1 MYYEIERYTDLT
13 PADLVD
19 LQKIVKGAGA
29 GVYILKQR
37 EFQKAGMAESVPTA
51 GLFGATVTGLI
62 RLTPYG
68 QEILQRTQQLKSG
81 ELTLPQ
87 ALPDEMLRH
96 LSRATPVLISNR
108 IKKHL
113 NINLGSAGVKLLLQ
127 LAGAPHA
134 YRWLC
139 RIYGG
144 FLLNEPKSAGLIA
157 GEEKR
162 GSLWTIT
169 LTGIDLLKQAAP
181 LLGGS

>member
-19 LQKIVKGAGA
+19 LQKIAKGTGA
-29 GVYILKQR
+29 GVHILKQR
-37 EFQKAGMAESVPTA
+37 EFLKASMADSVPTD
-51 GLFGATVTGLI
+51 GLFCATATGLI
-62 RLTPYG
+62 QITPYG
-68 QEILQRTQQLKSG
+68 QEILDRARQLKSG

-87 ALPDEMLRH
+87 ALPEEMIRH
-96 LSRATPVLISNR
+96 LSRVTPVLISNR

-127 LAGAPHA
+127 LAGSPHA

-144 FLLNEPKSAGLIA
+144 FLLNEPKAAGLIA
-157 GEEKR
+157 GEERR

-169 LTGIDLLKQAAP
+169 DSGIDLLKQAAP